1 MDFTYKINNHGNYT
15 LVEMNGNLIDKNQA
29 TPLLEEIQS
38 LIDQDSK
45 NFVISMENFKY
56 LNSNGLN
63 VLVNI
68 VTKSRKNGG
77 ETTICNIN
85 DKIMELLIITKLNT
99 VFTIAEDLTSAARQ
113 FQA

>member
-1 MDFTYKINNHGNYT
+1 
-15 LVEMNGNLIDKNQA
+15 
-29 TPLLEEIQS
+29 
-38 LIDQDSK
+38 
-45 NFVISMENFKY
+45 
-56 LNSNGLN
+56 
-63 VLVNI
+63 

-99 VFTIAEDLTSAARQ
+99 VFTIAEDLTSAARH